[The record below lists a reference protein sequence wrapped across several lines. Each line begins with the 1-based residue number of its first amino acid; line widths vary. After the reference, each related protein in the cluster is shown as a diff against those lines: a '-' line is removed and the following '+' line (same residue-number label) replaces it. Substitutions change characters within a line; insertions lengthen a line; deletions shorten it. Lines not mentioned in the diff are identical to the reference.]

1 MAFSNVQQKMNHK
14 VGSAKA
20 RGRHDIRAYFART
33 RPAESA
39 DPPADPRIAQVA
51 AQKSARP
58 SV

>member
-39 DPPADPRIAQVA
+39 DPSADPRIA